1 MRFLYVMTIL
11 LTYLPCSFS
20 LADEIKI
27 FAWEDSFSPEVISDF
42 EKQSGHTIKQIY
54 FDSEMLRDQVV
65 YSNKA
70 NVYDLFIVDN
80 LTLEVLLTK
89 GIVSKLQNSL
99 LGDSS
104 NFRDDSNAACGEYG
118 IPHAFGS
125 MGIGYR
131 SSKVSKPLTSWM
143 DVFEYAKQVPGSV
156 IIPNENMDTTAIA
169 LMALGYK
176 AMSTNESELKKAYQ
190 LLNSV
195 ITNLL
200 AFRNGFGYAMDQ
212 GKESKVEVMVFYSG
226 EKETIEKVTEQD
238 DWIYTI
244 PKEGTLLWHEC
255 LASHR
260 NKPMNQATLD
270 FVKFI
275 NIPDN
280 AIKNAQEFWFATP
293 NKAALKLASDD
304 YRNDPELFPVNLS
317 IDRSFHYVR
326 LDKDTLDIRAKII
339 SVLSNNN

>member
-1 MRFLYVMTIL
+1 MRFLHVITIL
-11 LTYLPCSFS
+11 LTYLLCSFS

-27 FAWEDSFSPEVISDF
+27 FTWEDNFSPKVISDF

-65 YSNKA
+65 YTNKA
-70 NVYDLFIVDN
+70 NVYDLFVVDN
-80 LTLEVLLTK
+80 LTLEVLIAK
-89 GIVSKLQNSL
+89 GIVSELANSL

-104 NFRDDSNAACGEYG
+104 NFRADANTACGKYG
-118 IPHAFGS
+118 IPQAFGS

-156 IIPNENMDTTAIA
+156 IIPNENIDTTAIA

-176 AMSTNESELKKAYQ
+176 PMSTNESELKEAYQ

-200 AFRNGFGYAMDQ
+200 AFRNGFGYAMDK
-212 GKESKVEVMVFYSG
+212 GKESKAEVMVFYSG
-226 EKETIEKVTEQD
+226 EKENIEKVTEQD
-238 DWIYTI
+238 DWVYTI
-244 PKEGTLLWHEC
+244 PNEGTLLWHEC
-255 LASHR
+255 LSSHR
-260 NKPMNQATLD
+260 DKPMNQATID

-275 NIPDN
+275 NTPNN

-304 YRNDPELFPVNLS
+304 YRNDQELFPTNLS
-317 IDRSFHYVR
+317 VDRSFHYER
-326 LDKDTLDIRAKII
+326 LDKATLNTRSKII
-339 SVLSNNN
+339 SVLSK